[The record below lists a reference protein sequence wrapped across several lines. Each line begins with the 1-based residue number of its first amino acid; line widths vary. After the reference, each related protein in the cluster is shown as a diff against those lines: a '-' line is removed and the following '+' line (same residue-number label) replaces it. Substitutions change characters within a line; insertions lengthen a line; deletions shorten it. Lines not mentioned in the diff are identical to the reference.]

1 MATKY
6 KVGQEVLVS
15 TKEIQDKKGI
25 IRFVGKID
33 GKVDEYIGVELDEPC
48 GKNNGEVDGK
58 PYFKVEKKTE
68 KGAYGVFVKA
78 ISIKLL
84 P

>member
-1 MATKY
+1 MIQITLDIKFMATKF

-25 IRFVGKID
+25 IRFIGKID
-33 GKVDEYIGVELDEPC
+33 GKADEYIGVELDEPC

-58 PYFKVEKKTE
+58 PYFK
-68 KGAYGVFVKA
+68 
-78 ISIKLL
+78 I
-84 P
+84 